1 MHYKNLLFSLSI
13 LCLLWTSCT
22 IPHTVLTSNRQPAEI
37 YKLKIARPLVI
48 LDVISST
55 ENDDTST
62 KFSIDME
69 NKIMDAVE
77 DVLPENIQYSYLVLK
92 DSSMSL
98 VDSSLTV
105 LKNKILISGDY
116 DIEIPQPLMKV
127 MKQDS
132 IPYLLWVHVDG
143 YEMTRKT
150 YKLEKSSSILLG
162 VVGALLGG
170 DIQATPS
177 RGEAR
182 LVGFIVDR
190 DENNVAFFKFINIKN
205 KYISETDNVRKA
217 IIDLFDGYF
226 YKYKKGQFEKVR
238 H

>member
-1 MHYKNLLFSLSI
+1 MRFKNLLFSLSI
-13 LCLLWTSCT
+13 LCLLWTNCT
-22 IPHTVLTSNRQPAEI
+22 IPHTVLTSNRLPADI
-37 YKLKIARPLVI
+37 LTLKIARPLVI
-48 LDVISST
+48 LDVIGST
-55 ENDDTST
+55 ENEDTST
-62 KFSIDME
+62 KTSIDME

-77 DVLPENIQYSYLVLK
+77 DVLPENIKYSYLVLK
-92 DSSMSL
+92 DSSMSA
-98 VDSSLTV
+98 VDSSLTA

-116 DIEIPQPLMKV
+116 DIEIPHSLREV

-150 YKLEKSSSILLG
+150 YKLEKTSSILLG
-162 VVGALLGG
+162 VVGALIGG

-177 RGEAR
+177 RGDAR

-190 DENNVAFFKFINIKN
+190 DENNVAFFKIINIQN
-205 KYISETDNVRKA
+205 KYISETANVHKA

-226 YKYKKGQFEKVR
+226 YKYNKGQFEKVKK
-238 H
+238 

>member
-1 MHYKNLLFSLSI
+1 MQYKNLLFSLFI
-13 LCLLWTSCT
+13 LLLLWTSCT
-22 IPHTVLTSNRQPAEI
+22 IPHTVLTSNRLPAEI
-37 YKLKIARPLVI
+37 HTLKIARPLVI
-48 LDVISST
+48 LDVIGST
-55 ENDDTST
+55 ENEDTST

-92 DSSMSL
+92 DSSMSA

-105 LKNKILISGDY
+105 LKNKVLISGDY
-116 DIEIPQPLMKV
+116 DIEIPHPLREAMKR
-127 MKQDS
+127 DS

-150 YKLEKSSSILLG
+150 YKLEKTSSILLG
-162 VVGALLGG
+162 VVGALIGG

-177 RGEAR
+177 RGDAR

-190 DENNVAFFKFINIKN
+190 DENNVAFFKIINIQN
-205 KYISETDNVRKA
+205 KYISETNNVHKA

-226 YKYKKGQFEKVR
+226 YKYKKGQFEKVKK
-238 H
+238 

>member
-1 MHYKNLLFSLSI
+1 MCFKNLLFTLFFLS
-13 LCLLWTSCT
+13 LLWTSCT
-22 IPHTVLTSNRQPAEI
+22 IPHTVLTSNRVPNDI
-37 YKLKIARPLVI
+37 HTLKIARPLVI
-48 LDVISST
+48 LDVIGTTENEDSST
-55 ENDDTST
+55 
-62 KFSIDME
+62 KASIDME
-69 NKIMDAVE
+69 NNIMDAVE
-77 DVLPENIQYSYLVLK
+77 DVLPENIRYSYLVLK

-116 DIEIPQPLMKV
+116 DIEIPKPLMEV
-127 MKQDS
+127 MKKDS
-132 IPYLLWVHVDG
+132 MPYLLWVHVDG

-150 YKLEKSSSILLG
+150 YKLEKTSSILLG

-177 RGEAR
+177 RGDAR

-190 DENNVAFFKFINIKN
+190 DENNVAFFKIINIQN
-205 KYISETDNVRKA
+205 KYISETENVHKA

-226 YKYKKGQFEKVR
+226 YQYKKGQFEKIKK
-238 H
+238 

>member
-1 MHYKNLLFSLSI
+1 MHCKNLLFCLSI
-13 LCLLWTSCT
+13 LSLLWTSCT

-37 YKLKIARPLVI
+37 HTLKIARPLVI
-48 LDVISST
+48 LDVIGST
-55 ENDDTST
+55 ENEDTST

-116 DIEIPQPLMKV
+116 DIEIPQPLREV
-127 MKQDS
+127 MKKDS
-132 IPYLLWVHVDG
+132 VPYLLWVHVDG

-150 YKLEKSSSILLG
+150 YKLEKTSSILLG
-162 VVGALLGG
+162 VVGALIGG

-177 RGEAR
+177 RGDAR

-190 DENNVAFFKFINIKN
+190 DENNVAFFKFINIQN
-205 KYISETDNVRKA
+205 KYISETNNVHKA

-226 YKYKKGQFEKVR
+226 YKYKKGQFEKVKK
-238 H
+238 

>member
-1 MHYKNLLFSLSI
+1 MPNDI
-13 LCLLWTSCT
+13 
-22 IPHTVLTSNRQPAEI
+22 HT
-37 YKLKIARPLVI
+37 LKIARPLVI
-48 LDVISST
+48 LDVIGTTENEDSST
-55 ENDDTST
+55 
-62 KFSIDME
+62 KASIDME

-77 DVLPENIQYSYLVLK
+77 DVLPENIRYSYLVLK

-116 DIEIPQPLMKV
+116 DIEIPKPLMEV
-127 MKQDS
+127 MKKDS
-132 IPYLLWVHVDG
+132 MPYLLWVHVDG

-150 YKLEKSSSILLG
+150 YKLEKTSSILLG

-177 RGEAR
+177 RGDAR

-190 DENNVAFFKFINIKN
+190 DENNVAFFKIINIQN
-205 KYISETDNVRKA
+205 KYISETENVHKA

-226 YKYKKGQFEKVR
+226 YQYKKGQFEKIKK
-238 H
+238 

>member
-1 MHYKNLLFSLSI
+1 MHCKNLLFCLSI
-13 LCLLWTSCT
+13 LCILWTSCS
-22 IPHTVLTSNRQPAEI
+22 IPHTVLTSNRQSAEI
-37 YKLKIARPLVI
+37 HTLKIARPLVI
-48 LDVISST
+48 LDVIGST
-55 ENDDTST
+55 ENEDTST
-62 KFSIDME
+62 KASIDME

-116 DIEIPQPLMKV
+116 DIEIPHPLREV
-127 MKQDS
+127 MKKDS

-150 YKLEKSSSILLG
+150 YKLEKTSSILLG
-162 VVGALLGG
+162 VVGALIGG

-177 RGEAR
+177 RGDAR

-190 DENNVAFFKFINIKN
+190 DENNVAFFKFINIQN
-205 KYISETDNVRKA
+205 KYISETNNVHKA

-226 YKYKKGQFEKVR
+226 YKYKKGQFEKVKK
-238 H
+238 

>member
-1 MHYKNLLFSLSI
+1 MHCKNLLFCLSI
-13 LCLLWTSCT
+13 LSLLWTSCT

-37 YKLKIARPLVI
+37 HTLKIARPLVI
-48 LDVISST
+48 LDVIGST
-55 ENDDTST
+55 ENEDTST

-77 DVLPENIQYSYLVLK
+77 EVLPENIRYSYLVLK

-116 DIEIPQPLMKV
+116 DIEIPQPLREV
-127 MKQDS
+127 MKKDS
-132 IPYLLWVHVDG
+132 VPYLLWVHVDG

-150 YKLEKSSSILLG
+150 YKLEKTSSILLG
-162 VVGALLGG
+162 VVGALIGG

-177 RGEAR
+177 RGDAR

-190 DENNVAFFKFINIKN
+190 DENNVAFFKIINIQN
-205 KYISETDNVRKA
+205 KYISETNNVHKA

>member
-1 MHYKNLLFSLSI
+1 MRFKNPLFNLFF
-13 LCLLWTSCT
+13 LCLSWTSCT
-22 IPHTVLTSNRQPAEI
+22 IPHTVLTSNRLPADI
-37 YKLKIARPLVI
+37 HNLKIARPLVI
-48 LDVISST
+48 LDVIGST
-55 ENDDTST
+55 ENEDTST

-77 DVLPENIQYSYLVLK
+77 EVLPKNIQYSYLILN
-92 DSSMSL
+92 DSTMSA

-116 DIEIPQPLMKV
+116 DIEIPHSLREV

-150 YKLEKSSSILLG
+150 YKLEKTSSILLG
-162 VVGALLGG
+162 VVGALIGG

-177 RGEAR
+177 RGDAR

-190 DENNVAFFKFINIKN
+190 DENNVAFFKIINIQN
-205 KYISETDNVRKA
+205 KYISETNNVHKA

-226 YKYKKGQFEKVR
+226 YKYKNGQFEKVKK
-238 H
+238 

>member
-1 MHYKNLLFSLSI
+1 MRFKNLLFSLFI

-22 IPHTVLTSNRQPAEI
+22 IPHTVLTSNRLSADVHT
-37 YKLKIARPLVI
+37 LKIARPLVI
-48 LDVISST
+48 LDVIGSN
-55 ENDDTST
+55 ENKDTST
-62 KFSIDME
+62 QVSIDVE

-77 DVLPENIQYSYLVLK
+77 ELLPENIKYSYLVLN
-92 DSSMSL
+92 DSTMST

-105 LKNKILISGDY
+105 LKNKVLISGDWEI
-116 DIEIPQPLMKV
+116 DIPQPLMEV
-127 MKQDS
+127 MKRDS
-132 IPYLLWVHVDG
+132 IPFLLWVHVDG

-150 YKLEKSSSILLG
+150 YKLEKTGSIVLG
-162 VVGALLGG
+162 VLGAFLGG
-170 DIQATPS
+170 DIAETPS
-177 RGEAR
+177 RGDAR

-190 DENNVAFFKFINIKN
+190 DENNVAFFKIINIQN
-205 KYISETDNVRKA
+205 KYISETDNVHKA

>member
-1 MHYKNLLFSLSI
+1 MCFKNLLFTLFFLS
-13 LCLLWTSCT
+13 LLWTSCT
-22 IPHTVLTSNRQPAEI
+22 IPHTVLTSNRVPNDI
-37 YKLKIARPLVI
+37 RTLKIARPLVI
-48 LDVISST
+48 LDVIGTTENEDSST
-55 ENDDTST
+55 
-62 KFSIDME
+62 KASIDME

-77 DVLPENIQYSYLVLK
+77 DVLPENIRYSYLVLK

-116 DIEIPQPLMKV
+116 DIEIPKPLMEV
-127 MKQDS
+127 MKKDS
-132 IPYLLWVHVDG
+132 MPYLLWVHVDG

-150 YKLEKSSSILLG
+150 YKLEKTSSILLG

-177 RGEAR
+177 RGDAR

-190 DENNVAFFKFINIKN
+190 DENNVAFFKIINIQN
-205 KYISETDNVRKA
+205 KYISETENVHKA

-226 YKYKKGQFEKVR
+226 YQYKKGQFEKIKK
-238 H
+238 

>member
-1 MHYKNLLFSLSI
+1 MHYKNLLFNFI
-13 LCLLWTSCT
+13 IICLLWSSCT
-22 IPHTVLTSNRQPAEI
+22 IPHTVLTSNRQPVEI
-37 YKLKIARPLVI
+37 RTLKIARPLVI
-48 LDVISST
+48 LDVIGST
-55 ENDDTST
+55 ENEDTST

-116 DIEIPQPLMKV
+116 DSEIPQPLKEV
-127 MKQDS
+127 MTKDS
-132 IPYLLWVHVDG
+132 IPYLLWVHADG

-150 YKLEKSSSILLG
+150 YKLERTSSILLG

-170 DIQATPS
+170 DVQATPS
-177 RGEAR
+177 RGDAR

-190 DENNVAFFKFINIKN
+190 DENNVAFFKIINIQN
-205 KYISETDNVRKA
+205 KYISETANVNKA

-226 YKYKKGQFEKVR
+226 YKYKKGQFEVIK